1 MAEDEDLDED
11 EESEGDGDEESQSKK
26 GGKKTLFIVIG
37 VVVLLILGAVG
48 ALLVGLPES
57 ATETTV
63 EEEEGLDESLPVE
76 EEAVAPPGL
85 IFHELP
91 EMLVDMNDVS
101 RRTAFLRLKLTLAL
115 AEESDRARAEM
126 LTPRIVD
133 HMLAYLRE
141 VRAEEI
147 SGSAGMHRM
156 REELLKRAAIAIAPA
171 KVEDILFTEVLMQ

>member
-1 MAEDEDLDED
+1 
-11 EESEGDGDEESQSKK
+11 
-26 GGKKTLFIVIG
+26 
-37 VVVLLILGAVG
+37 
-48 ALLVGLPES
+48 
-57 ATETTV
+57 
-63 EEEEGLDESLPVE
+63 
-76 EEAVAPPGL
+76 
-85 IFHELP
+85 
-91 EMLVDMNDVS
+91 MLVDMNDVS

-147 SGSAGMHRM
+147 SESAGMHRM